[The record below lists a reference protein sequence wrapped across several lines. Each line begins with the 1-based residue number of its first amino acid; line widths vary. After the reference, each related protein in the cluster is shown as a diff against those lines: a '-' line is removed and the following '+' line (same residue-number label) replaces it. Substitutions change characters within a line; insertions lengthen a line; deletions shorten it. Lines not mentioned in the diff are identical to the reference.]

1 MQALWMLLASLLF
14 ATMGVCIK
22 FASAHFSSFEV
33 VFYRGLIGL
42 VFMASVMRL
51 RRVSLVT
58 PVPAMHLWRSVVGTT
73 ALTTWFYSIA
83 ALPLATA
90 MTLNYMSSVWI
101 AAFLVGGALLMQRQ
115 GEALK
120 GQGPLVLSVLA
131 GFGGV
136 ALMLRPTVA
145 SDQLLGGLIGLLSG
159 VFSALAYLQVSALS
173 RAGEPESRTV
183 FYFSAG
189 ATLVGAVGVAVGGT
203 SAWVWPQALWMLP
216 IGLLAVLGQL
226 CMTRAYASEATLLV
240 ANLQYMGI
248 VFAGIYSVVIF
259 NDDLPLLGWVGMGL
273 IIVSGIVATLLRARR
288 PHRLTPSHTQP
299 PCTPPSFPWPNWP
312 NCWPPRRTHRPCA
325 CLIAALT

>member
-51 RRVSLVT
+51 RGVSLAT

-145 SDQLLGGLIGLLSG
+145 SNQLLGGLIGLLSG

-189 ATLVGAVGVAVGGT
+189 ATLVGAVGVTMGGT
-203 SAWVWPQALWMLP
+203 SAWLWPQALWMLP

-226 CMTRAYASEATLLV
+226 CMTRAYASGATLLV

-248 VFAGIYSVVIF
+248 VFAGIYSVAIF
-259 NDDLPLLGWVGMGL
+259 NDDLPLLGWVGMAL
-273 IIVSGIVATLLRARR
+273 IIVSGIVATLLRARTA
-288 PHRLTPSHTQP
+288 PQ
-299 PCTPPSFPWPNWP
+299 TPPEDH
-312 NCWPPRRTHRPCA
+312 TG
-325 CLIAALT
+325 